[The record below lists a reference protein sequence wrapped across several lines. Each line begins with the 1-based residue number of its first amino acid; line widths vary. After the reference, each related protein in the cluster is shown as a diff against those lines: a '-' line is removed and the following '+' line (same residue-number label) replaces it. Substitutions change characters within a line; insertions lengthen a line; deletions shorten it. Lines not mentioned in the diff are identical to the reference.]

1 MVATCMYCLPTIIS
15 DNKST
20 VMLSIG
26 HLGSKH
32 LPDELHSHA
41 HTQRYTTS
49 DEPEQLFMGCV
60 QMQYELLK
68 KKKKKERKRKK
79 ERDS

>member
-15 DNKST
+15 DNKRT

-41 HTQRYTTS
+41 HTQIFVCVHENEVHQADNITS

-60 QMQYELLK
+60 QMQFEL
-68 KKKKKERKRKK
+68 
-79 ERDS
+79 